1 MRSRARAP
9 HRVEREM
16 SEVDVF
22 IAGGGL
28 AGLTLA
34 RQLKREAPA
43 LRILV
48 AEKRTH
54 PAREAAHKVGESSV
68 EIGAHYFQKI
78 VGLEPHLRSG
88 HLEKLGLRYF
98 FPAGDNRDLR
108 KRFELGPPGYP
119 PVPSFQLDR
128 GRLENAL
135 VEMNRGDGIEVLD
148 RTSVRDIE
156 LGQPTHRIVLKTPAG
171 ERALEARWLVDAS
184 GRTGL
189 IRRRFNLTREV
200 AHLANASWWRV
211 STRVNLDD
219 WVDDAGWQARV
230 PIRERWHST
239 NHLMGRGYWFWLI
252 PLGNGST
259 SLGIVA
265 DATIHDWN
273 KMNRYER
280 ALEWLHEFEP
290 QAAAVL
296 EPLTDKLEDFL
307 TLRHFAY
314 GCSRVYSQD
323 RWLLTGE
330 AGLFTD
336 PYYSPGSDFIG
347 MGNECIT
354 DIITRE
360 RRGEDVAAR
369 IEQFN
374 INYLRLYDAFLRLY
388 TGQYALMG
396 NAQVM
401 VAKTAW
407 DNGAYWAITALIFF
421 QRRLKEPAFLDSID
435 GLMKRFFVLHARMQ
449 TFFFAWG
456 ETDTSVYGEGFTNVI
471 AVDDLRRLQSELAA
485 PQMADDTLRAKL
497 ETNLALLERFAAT
510 LQELAAEKHPEL
522 GRFVPALKAG
532 AEPFDVSRLI
542 VPLLTPER
550 TEPLR
555 IASPA

>member
-1 MRSRARAP
+1 MP
-9 HRVEREM
+9 Q
-16 SEVDVF
+16 VDVF

-34 RQLKREAPA
+34 RQLKREMPA
-43 LRILV
+43 LRLLV

-54 PAREAAHKVGESSV
+54 PAPEAAHKVGESSV
-68 EIGAHYFQKI
+68 EIGAHYLRKI
-78 VGLEPHLRSG
+78 VDLESHLRSG

-98 FPAGDNRDLR
+98 FPAGDNTELQQ
-108 KRFELGPPGYP
+108 RFELGPPGYP

-128 GRLENAL
+128 GRLENYL
-135 VEMNRGDGIEVLD
+135 LETNRADGIEVLD
-148 RTSVRDIE
+148 RAVVREITFGDPHHTI
-156 LGQPTHRIVLKTPAG
+156 IVKTPDG
-171 ERALEARWLVDAS
+171 DRTVEARWLVDAS
-184 GRTGL
+184 GRGSL
-189 IRRRFNLTREV
+189 VRRRFDLTREV
-200 AHLANASWWRV
+200 AHKANASWWRV
-211 STRVNLDD
+211 SCRVNVDD
-219 WVDDAGWQARV
+219 WVHDPAWQARV

-273 KMNRYER
+273 TMNRYER
-280 ALEWLHEFEP
+280 ALEWLRRHEP
-290 QAAAVL
+290 QAWRVL
-296 EPLTDKLEDFL
+296 EPLGDKLEDFL
-307 TLRHFAY
+307 ALRHFAY

-354 DIITRE
+354 DLITRE
-360 RRGEDVAAR
+360 RGGEDVADR
-369 IEQFN
+369 IELFN
-374 INYLRLYDAFLRLY
+374 TNYLRLYDAFLRLY

-421 QRRLKEPAFLDSID
+421 QRRLKEPAFLNRID

-449 TFFFAWG
+449 SFLFAWG
-456 ETDTSVYGEGFTNVI
+456 EKDTSVYGSGFTNVI
-471 AVDDLRRLQSELAA
+471 AVDDLRRLQGELAA
-485 PQMADDTLRAKL
+485 PRMDDDTLRAKL
-497 ETNLALLERFAAT
+497 EANLALLERFAAT
-510 LQELAAEKHPEL
+510 LQDFAAEKHPEL
-522 GRFVPALKAG
+522 RRFVPALTDG
-532 AEPFDVSRLI
+532 AEPFNISRLV
-542 VPLLTPER
+542 VPVSVPSA
-550 TEPLR
+550 
-555 IASPA
+555 ASSSLASA

>member
-1 MRSRARAP
+1 
-9 HRVEREM
+9 M
-16 SEVDVF
+16 SDVDVF

-34 RQLKREAPA
+34 RQLKREAPE
-43 LRILV
+43 LRLLV
-48 AEKRTH
+48 TEKRTH
-54 PAREAAHKVGESSV
+54 PAPEAAHKVGESSV

-78 VGLEPHLRSG
+78 VDLEPHLRSG

-128 GRLENAL
+128 GRLENTL
-135 VEMNRGDGIEVLD
+135 VEMNRADGIDVFD
-148 RTSVRDIE
+148 RTVVRDIE
-156 LGQPTHRIVLKTPAG
+156 FGSPSHRITFKTPVG
-171 ERALEARWLVDAS
+171 ERTVAARWLVDAS

-189 IRRRFNLTREV
+189 VRRRFGLTREV

-211 STRVNLDD
+211 STRVNVDD
-219 WVDDAGWQARV
+219 WVDDPAWQARV

-265 DATIHDWN
+265 DATIHDW
-273 KMNRYER
+273 KRMNRYER
-280 ALEWLHEFEP
+280 ALEWLQEFEP
-290 QAAAVL
+290 QAHAVL
-296 EPLTDKLEDFL
+296 APLRDKLEDFL

-314 GCSRVYSQD
+314 GCSRVYSQE

-354 DIITRE
+354 DIIVRE
-360 RRGEDVAAR
+360 RRGENVADR
-369 IEQFN
+369 IERFN
-374 INYLRLYDAFLRLY
+374 TNYLRLYDAFLRLY

-421 QRRLKEPAFLDSID
+421 QRRLKEPAFLDSIEN
-435 GLMKRFFVLHARMQ
+435 LMKRFFVLHARMQ
-449 TFFFAWG
+449 SFLSAWG
-456 ETDTSVYGEGFTNVI
+456 EKDTSVYGDGFTNVI
-471 AVDDLRRLQSELAA
+471 AVPDLRRLQGALAA
-485 PQMADDTLRAKL
+485 PRMDDETLRATL
-497 ETNLALLERFAAT
+497 EENLRLLERFAAS
-510 LQELAAEKHPEL
+510 LQEFAAGRHPEL
-522 GRFVPALKAG
+522 RRFVPALEPGDESFDLG
-532 AEPFDVSRLI
+532 ALVVPVMDPRSAIGGQPSARTPVSGQ
-542 VPLLTPER
+542 
-550 TEPLR
+550 
-555 IASPA
+555 A